1 MARINAG
8 KCIQIAQ
15 VMTSKSS
22 EQVSLDLKIHV
33 QTLYRLRNQ
42 SDMRI
47 QKLHDFAEYF
57 GMDLF
62 EFLKLGQN

>member
-1 MARINAG
+1 MARVHAG

-15 VMTSKSS
+15 VMNGKSS
-22 EQVSLDLKIHV
+22 EQVALDLRIHV

-57 GMDLF
+57 GMEFFD
-62 EFLKLGQN
+62 FLKLGRN